1 MRITSDYL
9 KTLACRRIA
18 DLGSFAACTAALW
31 TLGCSGS
38 SSTATGAG
46 GEQSSVG
53 GATSLSS
60 SMTSVVSGG
69 SDANGGTQSTGGVI
83 PFGGSNGSAGDSS
96 GVGGWQTGGAQAGGS
111 QMGGALPTGGKA
123 NTGGRVSSGS
133 VTGVGGTTTTGGR
146 GAAGGTSSKGG
157 ATSTGGGA
165 STTGGQANTGGM
177 SAVGGSMVAGGSST
191 TGGTTTI
198 TTTTTTGPCDI
209 YKAGNTTCV
218 AAYST
223 VRALYGTYAGN
234 LYQVKKTDGT
244 TKDIGVLSPGGVAD
258 AAAQDAFCP
267 GSGSC
272 TISIIYDQSG
282 NGNHLTK
289 APGGSTTYG
298 PNDDVEAVADALP
311 IKVGGHK
318 AYGVHVVGSSS
329 WTTPGQVGYRN
340 TNTKN
345 IPKGDNPESE
355 YMVTDG
361 TYYNGSCCFDF
372 GNAEM
377 QPVAGGYGTM
387 EAIYFGS
394 CDWWDKGAGSGPWI
408 MADLEVG
415 VYNWG
420 GSSAYSDAN
429 KNGSKVNPSDISFS
443 YPFVT
448 AMLKGNS
455 SKATNGGPF
464 TLKGGNAQSSVL
476 TTIWD
481 GAYPVSYGS
490 PMQRQGGIVLG
501 VGGDNSSMAHGNFF
515 EGVITS
521 GYAST
526 ATDEAIQANIVAAGY
541 SK

>member
-1 MRITSDYL
+1 MRITSDEL
-9 KTLACRRIA
+9 GSLVCQRIA
-18 DLGSFAACTAALW
+18 ELGSVAACATALW

-38 SSTATGAG
+38 TSSASGIG
-46 GEQSSVG
+46 GERNGMG
-53 GATSLSS
+53 GTSSLSN
-60 SMTSVVSGG
+60 SMTTVASGG
-69 SDANGGTQSTGGVI
+69 VDANGGTQSAGGVTT
-83 PFGGSNGSAGDSS
+83 FGGSTGSGGHSS
-96 GVGGWQTGGAQAGGS
+96 GVGGLQTGGAPAGGS
-111 QMGGALPTGGKA
+111 QMGGAQPTGGIA
-123 NTGGRVSSGS
+123 STGGRVSSGG
-133 VTGVGGTTTTGGR
+133 VTATGGTTGTGGK

-165 STTGGQANTGGM
+165 STTGGQASAGGM
-177 SAVGGSMVAGGSST
+177 SAVGGSTVMGGSSA
-191 TGGTTTI
+191 TGGTTAI
-198 TTTTTTGPCDI
+198 ATTGPCDI
-209 YKAGNTTCV
+209 YKTGNTACV

-223 VRALYGTYAGN
+223 VRALYGSYTGN

-244 TKDIGVLSPGGVAD
+244 TKDIGMLASGGVAD
-258 AAAQDAFCP
+258 AAAQDAFCTT
-267 GSGSC
+267 SGSC

-282 NGNHLTK
+282 NDNHLTK
-289 APGGSTTYG
+289 APGGSLTYG

-311 IKVGGHK
+311 VKIGGHK

-329 WTTPGQVGYRN
+329 WTAPGQVGYRN
-340 TNTKN
+340 TSTKN
-345 IPKGDNPESE
+345 IPKGDNPETE

-377 QPVAGGYGTM
+377 QPTAGGYGTM

-415 VYNWG
+415 VYSWG

-429 KNGSKVNPSDISFS
+429 KNGDRVNPNDISFS

-464 TLKGGNAQSSVL
+464 TLKGGNAQSGAL

-481 GAYPVSYGS
+481 GAYPVGYGS

-501 VGGDNSSMAHGNFF
+501 IGGDNSSMARGNFF

-526 ATDEAIQANIVAAGY
+526 ATDEAVQANIVAAGY